1 MTPRPIAETLPAR
14 EKMLLRLTLAL
25 ILLLAALTAA
35 LSPALARPAPYHL
48 QPEASTV
55 GFETDF
61 GTDKI
66 SGQMPITRADLSLDF
81 QNPAASTFAVTLDAS
96 SSQASFPFAAQAMK
110 GPKVLDTGEFPQI
123 TFDSTG
129 VKPDG
134 SAAWVDGNLT
144 IRGITRPAR
153 LRAEIF
159 RQQDHDA
166 GDFSRLT
173 VHLTGAVQ
181 RSDYGATGWND
192 MVGDEVRLDILARI
206 AVAE

>member
-1 MTPRPIAETLPAR
+1 MTASPATTALPAR
-14 EKMLLRLTLAL
+14 DRTMLRLTLGL
-25 ILLLAALTAA
+25 ILALAALSSAQ
-35 LSPALARPAPYHL
+35 ARPTAYHL

-61 GTDKI
+61 GEDRIT
-66 SGQMPITRADLSLDF
+66 GQMPITRADLSLDF
-81 QNPAASTFAVTLDAS
+81 QNPAASTFSVTLDAS

-123 TFDSTG
+123 TFTSTS
-129 VKPDG
+129 VSPDG
-134 SAAWVDGNLT
+134 GAAWVDGNLT
-144 IRGITRPAR
+144 IRGVTRPAR

-159 RQQDHDA
+159 RQQGHDA
-166 GDFSRLT
+166 GDFTRLT